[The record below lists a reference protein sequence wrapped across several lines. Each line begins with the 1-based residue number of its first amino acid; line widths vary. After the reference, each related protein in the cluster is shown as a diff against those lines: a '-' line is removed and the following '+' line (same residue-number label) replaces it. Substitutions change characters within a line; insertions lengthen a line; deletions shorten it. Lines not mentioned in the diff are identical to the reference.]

1 MYAQATIALI
11 ILQPEFLNEESGLFA
26 FLQRRTTGKMVTP
39 CSFTSLTINKPI
51 KLLSD
56 ISKNIT
62 GNVLGI
68 EGIDNMI
75 QPGLFIVVL
84 SLSFDDYLSAIAD
97 IDTL

>member
-1 MYAQATIALI
+1 
-11 ILQPEFLNEESGLFA
+11 
-26 FLQRRTTGKMVTP
+26 MVTP

-84 SLSFDDYLSAIAD
+84 
-97 IDTL
+97 